1 MNRLKVDFHT
11 HTAEDPEDDVPY
23 TAHDLV
29 DRAAD
34 LGFDALA
41 ITNHNAVT
49 YSADLAGHAAE
60 RGLVLIPGTELTLSR
75 KHVQILSP
83 APRVFAGA
91 RSLVD
96 LPRLR
101 TPDDLVIAPHPFYYV
116 AKSLDRS
123 LESIASL
130 VDAVEFSGYF
140 SRRVDMNK
148 KAVAAAKRLSKP
160 LVGSSDCHNLWQF
173 GLTWT
178 LVEAEKNVP
187 AILAA
192 VKAGRVEV
200 RARPLSFI
208 AMVRVAVNFMLTDRL
223 KLPFRL

>member
-11 HTAEDPEDDVPY
+11 HTAEDPEDDIPY

-34 LGFDALA
+34 LGYDALA

-91 RSLVD
+91 RSLAD

-101 TPDDLVIAPHPFYYV
+101 TPDDLVIAPHPFYRA
-116 AKSLDRS
+116 AKSLQDA
-123 LESIASL
+123 LESIAPL
-130 VDAVEFSGYF
+130 VDAIEFHGYF
-140 SRRVDMNK
+140 SPRLDMNK
-148 KAVAAAKRLSKP
+148 KAVAAARKLAKP

-178 LVEAEKNVP
+178 LVEAEKNLP
-187 AILAA
+187 SILAA

-200 RARPLSFI
+200 RAKPLTLF
-208 AMVRVAVNFMLTDRL
+208 AMARVAANFMVTDRL
-223 KLPFRL
+223 KLPFRF

>member
-1 MNRLKVDFHT
+1 MNGLKIDFHT
-11 HTAEDPEDDVPY
+11 HTAEDPEDNVPY
-23 TAHDLV
+23 TARDLV

-34 LGFDALA
+34 LGYDALA

-49 YSADLAGHAAE
+49 HSPGLAGYAAE

-75 KHVQILSP
+75 RHIQILSLE
-83 APRVFAGA
+83 PRAFEAV
-91 RSLVD
+91 RSLED
-96 LPRLR
+96 LPRAR
-101 TPDDLVIAPHPFYYV
+101 TQDDLVIAPHPFYRA
-116 AKSLDRS
+116 AKSLHDA
-123 LESIASL
+123 LEAIAPF

-140 SRRVDMNK
+140 SPQLDMNK
-148 KAVAAAKRLSKP
+148 KAVIAARRLGKP

-178 LVEAEKNVP
+178 LVKAEKTIP
-187 AILAA
+187 SIIAA

-200 RARPLSFI
+200 RAKPLSLL
-208 AMVRVAVNFMLTDRL
+208 AMARVAANFMLTNRL

>member
-1 MNRLKVDFHT
+1 MKRLKVDFHT
-11 HTAEDPEDDVPY
+11 HTAEDPEDHVPY
-23 TAHDLV
+23 AARDLI

-34 LGFDALA
+34 LGYDALA

-49 YSADLAGHAAE
+49 YSAELAGRAAE
-60 RGLVLIPGTELTLSR
+60 RGLVLIPGIELTLSR
-75 KHVQILSP
+75 KHVQVLSP
-83 APRVFAGA
+83 APRVFDAA
-91 RSLVD
+91 QSLAD

-101 TPDDLVIAPHPFYYV
+101 TPDDLVIAPHPYFLV
-116 AKSLDRS
+116 AKSLEDS
-123 LESIASL
+123 LDTIAAL

-140 SRRVDMNK
+140 SRAVNMNR
-148 KAVAAAKRLSKP
+148 KAVAAARRLGKP
-160 LVGSSDCHNLWQF
+160 LVGSTDCHNLWQF

-200 RARPLSFI
+200 RAEPMSLV
-208 AMVRVAVNFMLTDRL
+208 AMVRVATNFVLTDRL
-223 KLPFRL
+223 KLPFRI

>member
-1 MNRLKVDFHT
+1 MKRLKVDFHT
-11 HTAEDPEDDVPY
+11 HTAEDPEDHVPY
-23 TAHDLV
+23 AACDLI

-34 LGFDALA
+34 LGYDALA

-49 YSADLAGHAAE
+49 YSAELAARAAE
-60 RGLVLIPGTELTLSR
+60 RSLVLIPGIELTLSR
-75 KHVQILSP
+75 KHVQVLSP
-83 APRVFAGA
+83 APRAFDAA
-91 RSLVD
+91 QSLAD

-101 TPDDLVIAPHPFYYV
+101 TPDDLVIAPHPYFLV
-116 AKSLDRS
+116 AKSLEHS
-123 LESIASL
+123 LDEIAAL

-140 SRRVDMNK
+140 SRTVNMNK
-148 KAVAAAKRLSKP
+148 KAVAAARRLAKP
-160 LVGSSDCHNLWQF
+160 LVGSTDCHNLWQF

-200 RARPLSFI
+200 RAEPMSLV
-208 AMVRVAVNFMLTDRL
+208 AMVRLAAKFMLTDRL
-223 KLPFRL
+223 KLPFRI